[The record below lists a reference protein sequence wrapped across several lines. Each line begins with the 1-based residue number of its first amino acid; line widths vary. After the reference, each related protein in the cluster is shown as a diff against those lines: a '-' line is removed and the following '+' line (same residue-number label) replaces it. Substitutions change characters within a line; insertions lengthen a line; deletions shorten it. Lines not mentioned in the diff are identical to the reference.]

1 MEMLALVQI
10 SFVLVVLVGFGRK
23 SKGYAS
29 IDSLLNLGLEISVA
43 FSHIENSV
51 KSYASKD

>member
-1 MEMLALVQI
+1 MLALVQI

-23 SKGYAS
+23 SQGYVS
-29 IDSLLNLGLEISVA
+29 IDSLLTLGLEISVA
-43 FSHIENSV
+43 FSHIENRV